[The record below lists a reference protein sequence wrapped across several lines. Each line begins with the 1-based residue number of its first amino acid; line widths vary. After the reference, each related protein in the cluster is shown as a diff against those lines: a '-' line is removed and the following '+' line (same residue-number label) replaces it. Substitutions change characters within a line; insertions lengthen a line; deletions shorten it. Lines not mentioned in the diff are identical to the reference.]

1 MADAGPR
8 MPGVRGQWAP
18 GQDAPLLWRPA
29 AGRFCAARRMPGE
42 AKARAAENGAAGRKH
57 TSFAHEG
64 KKGFCFAKSCGILK
78 TAPVQ
83 RPKHLCCGASKR
95 LWAFAASSN
104 RLFEKAAGAKRGA
117 KAAERKKGKTL
128 MMDIGTIT
136 RLGFGATAPADIESA
151 GLARGDFLRAVEAGL
166 AAGEA
171 DGPAGVQ
178 PATLEDR
185 LKARYPGLVYHV
197 FDASSR
203 YWQTRQDFPFHK
215 LYQQDCD
222 GAEIENWRPSGPNPD
237 MLSGEVQRNL
247 GQIPPGSKAVIIHPK
262 VQQKMQEDPAYAEEI
277 YARIEAWFTF
287 DALRNEAILPGSTMG
302 MSQCVAI
309 GEDGLIANVQACGS
323 GGVTRSKDSD
333 EDEKDF
339 WEARTRRHRL
349 YMQQVAA
356 QQILQKLGIS
366 ARYALLREAELKSRS
381 GAAKAGAA
389 MIDQQMAAMQASQLA
404 IMQTMAMMNGPE
416 LRAALGETVAGAAVD
431 AVFEAT
437 KNAIADFH
445 PTAAL

>member
-1 MADAGPR
+1 MDLCRQQKP
-8 MPGVRGQWAP
+8 PF
-18 GQDAPLLWRPA
+18 L
-29 AGRFCAARRMPGE
+29 AGRRLARGKSR
-42 AKARAAENGAAGRKH
+42 RK
-57 TSFAHEG
+57 E
-64 KKGFCFAKSCGILK
+64 
-78 TAPVQ
+78 
-83 RPKHLCCGASKR
+83 
-95 LWAFAASSN
+95 
-104 RLFEKAAGAKRGA
+104 
-117 KAAERKKGKTL
+117 KGKTL

-136 RLGFGATAPADIESA
+136 RLGFGPKGPAEVGCIGA
-151 GLARGDFLRAVEAGL
+151 QRGDFLRAVQDGL

-203 YWQTRQDFPFHK
+203 YWQARQDFPFHK

-237 MLSGEVQRNL
+237 MLSGEVQRSL

-262 VQQKMQEDPAYAEEI
+262 VQQKMQDDPAYAEEI

-287 DALRNEAILPGSTMG
+287 DALRNEAILPGSTAG

-309 GEDGLIANVQACGS
+309 GEDGLIANVQACGRGGITRSES
-323 GGVTRSKDSD
+323 GG
-333 EDEKDF
+333 EDEEGF
-339 WEARTRRHRL
+339 WEARVRRHRR
-349 YMQQVAA
+349 YMQQVIA
-356 QQILQKLGIS
+356 QQILHQLGIS
-366 ARYALLREAELKSRS
+366 ARYGLLQEAELKSRS
-381 GAAKAGAA
+381 GAAKAGAG

-404 IMQTMAMMNGPE
+404 IVQTMAMMNGPE
-416 LRAALGETVAGAAVD
+416 LRAALGETVGGAAVD

-445 PTAAL
+445 PAVAL